1 MHDKIIAKKERSSMF
16 KFIIFIIS
24 FIFVRKLLIKIYTKN
39 IKKRLEN

>member
-1 MHDKIIAKKERSSMF
+1 MF